1 MLHART
7 LIRQLS
13 NMAKNKVKA
22 IYEEHLPLEV
32 IVEQLNSG
40 LLQKSTLRI
49 NQKAHLISFLSN
61 PNKNE
66 KDIVVEGV
74 YQNRAFSGDL
84 VAYQILPKEK
94 WKLNKA
100 DLVADLI
107 SPSNGVSE
115 YPVVGSND
123 VTFCGKIYNS
133 ENVEEKYLQKS
144 AKVVGIIEKVHPRK
158 AMGYAKTYNKNFAL
172 FSPLDSRVPRM
183 LIPIKELPKGFA
195 ERPQDFS
202 DNLMIGLVNRWEIS
216 GKFAMGTLLKSIGG
230 DKDDLVEAAT
240 EGILSENDLDDSP
253 FPDDIDADI
262 PDFEIT
268 EEDVMQRKEFDFR
281 KKCVFTI
288 DPATARDLDDACSVE
303 NLGNGIYEIG
313 VHIADVSHFVYPGTL
328 VDDIARER
336 TTSVYLV
343 QRVIPMLP
351 RKLCENLCSLNPG
364 VDRFSFSVIWHMKKD
379 GSVISTKFGKS
390 LISSCCKLHYEHA
403 QDMIEE
409 PDRHFEDDYLPN
421 IHNGFTASDISW
433 RVNVLHHIAQI
444 LRGKR
449 KDSGSISIQQCKIK
463 FSLNQDDGMPSGI
476 GSYQSRESN
485 KLIEEFMLKA
495 NESVAEKLVE
505 NYPDN
510 SIIRRHVGPKENVIK
525 ETKKVLA
532 RMGIE
537 IDLTSSKEMQNAL
550 NKLHNDPNKPSPVS
564 LVVASLLSKCMS
576 LATYHSTGE
585 FDSPTDYFHYGLSMP
600 LYTHFT
606 SPIRRYPD
614 LIAHRQLQAILEHK
628 KESPMTFDE
637 VSELAELS
645 SLKKYASKLASDKS
659 GELFLWMFLKEQLEM
674 YEQASVIEIG
684 SESIDV
690 LVLRYGVQVRVWKD
704 YMEEGT
710 EFQVKEKEWAHIT
723 WPATDIHPKCS
734 QRFKLLDQVVVS
746 MKAGKQLFKINGTI
760 VRPESADWQNV
771 PKISGVATE
780 DV

>member
-1 MLHART
+1 MIIRRFAAMYKT
-7 LIRQLS
+7 L
-13 NMAKNKVKA
+13 KP
-22 IYEEHLPLEV
+22 IYEEHIPLET
-32 IVEQLNSG
+32 IVENLNSG
-40 LLQKSTLRI
+40 ILQKSTIRI
-49 NQKAHLISFLSN
+49 NQKMHSLAFLSN

-66 KDIVVEGV
+66 KDLVVEGV
-74 YQNRAFSGDL
+74 NQNRSFNGDL
-84 VAYQILPKEK
+84 VAYKILPKEK

-100 DLVADLI
+100 ELVTYLI
-107 SPSNGVSE
+107 GSGGSGSE
-115 YPVVGSND
+115 YPVLGSDN
-123 VTFCGKIYNS
+123 VTFQGKVYTS

-144 AKVVGIIEKVHPRK
+144 AKVVGIIEQIHPRK
-158 AMGYAKTYNKNFAL
+158 AMGYAKVYNKNFAL

-183 LIPIKELPKGFA
+183 LIPLKEFPKGFA
-195 ERPQDFS
+195 ERPKDFS
-202 DNLMIGLVNRWEIS
+202 ENLMIGLVNRWEVT
-216 GKFAMGTLLKSIGG
+216 GKFAIGTLLKSIGG
-230 DKDDLVEAAT
+230 DKDDLVDAAT
-240 EGILSENDLDDSP
+240 EGILTENDLDYSP

-268 EEDVMQRKEFDFR
+268 KEDVDQRSEFDFR

-303 NLGNGIYEIG
+303 DIGNGVYEIG
-313 VHIADVSHFVYPGTL
+313 VHIADVSHFVYPGTI

-343 QRVIPMLP
+343 QKVIPMLP

-364 VDRFSFSVIWHMKKD
+364 VDRFSFSVLWHMKKD
-379 GSVISTKFGKS
+379 GTVLSTKFGKS

-403 QDMIEE
+403 QDMIEDA
-409 PDRHFEDDYLPN
+409 DRHFEEGYLPD
-421 IHNGFTASDISW
+421 IHNGFKASDLSW
-433 RVNVLHHIAQI
+433 RINVLHNIAQI
-444 LRGKR
+444 IRAKR
-449 KDSGSISIQQCKIK
+449 KDSGSISIQQCKLK
-463 FSLNQDDGMPSGI
+463 FSLNQDDGMPTGI

-505 NYPDN
+505 HFPDN
-510 SIIRRHVGPKENVIK
+510 AIIRRHVGPKENVMK
-525 ETKKVLA
+525 ETKKLLD

-537 IDLTSSKEMQNAL
+537 IDLTSSKEMQEAL
-550 NKLHNDPNKPSPVS
+550 NKLHNDPKKPSPVS
-564 LVVASLLSKCMS
+564 LVVASLLAKCMS

-585 FDSPTDYFHYGLSMP
+585 FDSPTEYFHYGLSMP

-614 LIAHRQLQAILEHK
+614 LIAHRQLQAILEGK
-628 KESPMTFDE
+628 PESPMNFDE
-637 VSELAELS
+637 VSELAEVS
-645 SLKKYASKLASDKS
+645 SQKKYASKLASDKS
-659 GELFLWMFLKEQLEM
+659 GELFLWLFLKEQLEL
-674 YEQASVIEIG
+674 YEQASIIEIG

-704 YMEEGT
+704 YMGEGT

-723 WPATDIHPKCS
+723 WPATENEAKS
-734 QRFKLLDQVVVS
+734 SKRFQLLDQVVVS

-760 VRPESADWQNV
+760 VRPDSIEGQNI
-771 PKISGVATE
+771 PATSGFATE